1 MISSTFSS
9 VSPTHVTNSRYVL
22 WEIKHYFISS
32 WLLSEARKIL
42 TSSSNSCRM
51 CMCVRLYDD
60 AWSMF
65 GKNAF
70 TEWMGMHFQLF
81 LATSFNFNT
90 RKASKIPFHWVW
102 NMECC
107 VYLASKLQ
115 ALSFLTCRLQH
126 TSLHKIRRKRI
137 PLSAPKK
144 VKKWG
149 GVETAWMNKWF
160 LHQQNNGQSRWGD
173 SWHMRRAP
181 SHLAAL
187 LSFHFSSCRLVSP
200 HVFLFTMTR
209 PANNSVTVKGERIK
223 VRYLIVDS
231 DCHFIHH

>member
-1 MISSTFSS
+1 M
-9 VSPTHVTNSRYVL
+9 
-22 WEIKHYFISS
+22 WEIKHYFVNS
-32 WLLSEARKIL
+32 WLLSKARK
-42 TSSSNSCRM
+42 TFMSYSNRCRM
-51 CMCVRLYDD
+51 CMCVRLYCDT
-60 AWSMF
+60 WWMC

-70 TEWMGMHFQLF
+70 TESMGMHLQIF

-90 RKASKIPFHWVW
+90 RKAPKIPFHRVW

-107 VYLASKLQ
+107 FYLARKT
-115 ALSFLTCRLQH
+115 LSPMFLDMPITTYF
-126 TSLHKIRRKRI
+126 TSQDQEKKDSSIRTEEGKKRGGG
-137 PLSAPKK
+137 S
-144 VKKWG
+144 VKT
-149 GVETAWMNKWF
+149 VWMNKWF
-160 LHQQNNGQSRWGD
+160 LHQQNNGQSQRGD

-181 SHLAAL
+181 SHLEAL

-223 VRYLIVDS
+223 VRYFIVYS